1 MSVLMIMIPLAL
13 LLAGLAVA
21 AFVIAVKRGQFD
33 DLDTPALRAV
43 FDDDDLSAPGGR
55 ISPTKDQ
62 DTPKTEQEPS
72 EDGPCSDLPIG

>member
-13 LLAGLAVA
+13 LLAGLGVA
-21 AFVIAVKRGQFD
+21 AFVIAVNRGQFD

-43 FDDDDLSAPGGR
+43 FDDDDLVPPVTHAS
-55 ISPTKDQ
+55 TTNDT

-72 EDGPCSDLPIG
+72 KDGP